1 MPWLSLML
9 NWSAQCFLVA
19 STAAK
24 QEPTFTIANIEFYV
38 PAVTLSTQD
47 NVKLLTQPEVGF
59 KRTINWNKSQS
70 KITEQT
76 QKPIFI
82 ISWSMERIFLMNQ

>member
-9 NWSAQCFLVA
+9 NWSAQCSLVA

-82 ISWSMERIFLMNQ
+82 SFNWSKFSRSK